1 MIDVSKKKRIVLK
14 LGTST
19 LTHKTGKLNIRR
31 MTNLSL
37 SDIGKEFGDRDHTTV
52 LHSLDKV
59 EKQMRTDP
67 AFAEVVKEITT
78 NINSKK

>member
-37 SDIGKEFGDRDHTTV
+37 NDIGKEFGGRDHTTV
-52 LHSLDKV
+52 LHSLEQI
-59 EKQMRTDP
+59 EKKMKSDP
-67 AFAEVVKEITT
+67 VFNQTIKEITI
-78 NINSKK
+78 NINSKR